1 MGMRQVTFEIPDEL
15 ADRFDREVPAAEQ
28 SNEMTN
34 LLRRRLTPELTDEQ
48 WAAAIDA
55 LNTDPYIALLERQMD
70 ALSGD
75 GLDEYP
81 WDEPASR

>member
-1 MGMRQVTFEIPDEL
+1 MGMRQMTFEIPDEV
-15 ADRFDREVPAAEQ
+15 ADRFSSEVPVDEQ
-28 SNEMTN
+28 SRVV
-34 LLRRRLTPELTDEQ
+34 LSAIRRRITPELTDEQ

-55 LNTDPYIALLERQMD
+55 LNTDPDVALLEQQMD